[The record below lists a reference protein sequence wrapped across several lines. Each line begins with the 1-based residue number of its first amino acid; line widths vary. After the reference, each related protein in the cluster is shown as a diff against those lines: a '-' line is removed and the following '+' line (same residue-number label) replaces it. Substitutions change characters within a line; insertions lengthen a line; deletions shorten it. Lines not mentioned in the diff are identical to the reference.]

1 MALNLHPASWSV
13 PMAKDEIDIAP
24 VISEE
29 EDSETA
35 LRPYEILTYPADYT
49 LEILVKKWEDGEIR
63 PPNLQRRFVWPLA
76 RASKLI
82 ESFLMG
88 LPVPPIFLYQDR
100 EEGDLLIVDG
110 HQRLRSITYFFSG
123 WFGEEGDP
131 KRVPFELAG
140 LSDESPFSGMTYQK
154 LENTSPVAFKK
165 FKDCVLRSYVM
176 RQLHPADNDSSI
188 IEVFGRL
195 NTGGMAL
202 HGQEVRNCVYEGA
215 FNELL
220 KRLNGNKDWRKIVG
234 LEAEDKRMRD
244 IELILRFLALLY
256 NVKKYEKPMKEFL
269 NAFMRTYR
277 LPPQENPKDSDAKKK
292 TTAEKRKAYEAQ
304 MKEFE
309 DVFTRTAQ
317 AVVQYLDPKPFH
329 IMRGLN
335 AAVFDS
341 VFTAF
346 ALHVDKVSNG
356 KATPAKIKQMRGK
369 FDALLKNR
377 QYVKWISAA
386 TTDESVV
393 PKRLKKA
400 ENILFG

>member
-1 MALNLHPASWSV
+1 MP
-13 PMAKDEIDIAP
+13 KDEIDLES

-29 EDSETA
+29 VDSETA

-49 LEILVKKWEDGEIR
+49 LEILVKKWEEKAIR
-63 PPNLQRRFVWPLA
+63 SPNLQRRFVWPQA

-88 LPVPPIFLYQDR
+88 LPVPPVFLYQDR

-110 HQRLRSITYFFSG
+110 HQRLRAIAYFFSG
-123 WFGEEGDP
+123 WFGEKDDP
-131 KRVPFELAG
+131 KRVPFELVG

-154 LENTSPVAFKK
+154 LENTSPVDFKK
-165 FKDCVLRSYVM
+165 FKDCVLRAYVM
-176 RQLHPADNDSSI
+176 RQLQPADNDSSI
-188 IEVFGRL
+188 LEVFGRL

-202 HGQEVRNCVYEGA
+202 HGQEIRNCVYEGE

-220 KRLNGNKDWRKIVG
+220 KKLNKNENWRKIVG
-234 LEAEDKRMRD
+234 TEAEDKRMRD
-244 IELILRFLALLY
+244 IELILRSLALLY

-269 NAFMRTYR
+269 NKFMREYR
-277 LPPQENPKDSDAKKK
+277 LPPHENPKDSDAKKK
-292 TTAEKRKAYEAQ
+292 AIAEKRKAYEEQ
-304 MKEFE
+304 IKGFE
-309 DVFTRTAQ
+309 DIFTRTAQ

-329 IMRGLN
+329 ILRGLN

-346 ALHVDKVSNG
+346 ALHIDKVSNG
-356 KATPAKIKQMRGK
+356 KATAAKIKQVRSK
-369 FDALLKNR
+369 YDALLKNR
-377 QYVKWISAA
+377 QYIKWVSAA
-386 TTDESVV
+386 TTDQDVV

-400 ENILFG
+400 ETTLFG

>member
-1 MALNLHPASWSV
+1 MK
-13 PMAKDEIDIAP
+13 AKDEIDIAP

-49 LEILVKKWEDGEIR
+49 LEILVKKWEDREVR
-63 PPNLQRRFVWPLA
+63 PPNLQRRFVWPQA

-100 EEGDLLIVDG
+100 EEADLLIVDG
-110 HQRLRSITYFFSG
+110 HQRLRSVAYFFSG

-131 KRVPFELAG
+131 KRVPFELIG
-140 LSDESPFSGMTYQK
+140 LSEDSPFSGLTYQQ

-165 FKDCVLRSYVM
+165 FKDCVLRAYVM
-176 RQLHPADNDSSI
+176 RQIHPADNDASI
-188 IEVFGRL
+188 LEVFGRL

-202 HGQEVRNCVYEGA
+202 HGQEIRNCIYEGP

-220 KRLNGNKDWRKIVG
+220 KELNKNKDWRKIVG
-234 LEAEDKRMRD
+234 TEAEDKRMRD
-244 IELILRFLALLY
+244 IELILRFLALFY
-256 NVKKYEKPMKEFL
+256 NIKNYEKPMKEFL
-269 NAFMRTYR
+269 NTFMKAYR

-292 TTAEKRKAYEAQ
+292 AIAEKRKAYAAQ
-304 MKEFE
+304 MKAFE
-309 DVFTRTAQ
+309 DIFTRTAQ
-317 AVVQYLDPKPFH
+317 AVVQYLGPKPFH
-329 IMRGLN
+329 ILRGLN

-356 KATPAKIKQMRGK
+356 KATAAKIKQVRDK
-369 FDALLKNR
+369 FENLLDVKKNK
-377 QYVKWISAA
+377 QYAKWISAA
-386 TTDESVV
+386 TTDQDVV
-393 PKRLKKA
+393 PSRLRKA
-400 ENILFG
+400 EKVLFG